1 MERIEAIEKAAGT
14 IANLKPGD
22 RTAEVNRL
30 LAGRLTLEQLKQ
42 PWGKELLHRRA
53 LLMTL
58 LAEQQLWPK

>member
-1 MERIEAIEKAAGT
+1 MERIEAIEKAAAT
-14 IANLKPGD
+14 IGKMKPRD

-30 LAGRLTLEQLKQ
+30 LAGRLTIEQLKQ

-58 LAEQQLWPK
+58 LAEEQLWP